1 MSKILRGKKIY
12 QILNI
17 RLDLPTVENCFGK
30 NSPNGVFRFLN
41 CTVITNIHTRIK
53 KCNYKILLF
62 YICIRQCVVCGGVAV
77 AVVVGIVTKSNI
89 FFNIYI
95 IYCNIKSTL
104 LVCVF
109 RLSGISFRCIFFFF
123 PEPRLYVYN
132 YASCVYIII
141 IIHLSDTATGRP
153 HTSVIRFTL
162 DRA

>member
-1 MSKILRGKKIY
+1 MY
-12 QILNI
+12 
-17 RLDLPTVENCFGK
+17 
-30 NSPNGVFRFLN
+30 
-41 CTVITNIHTRIK
+41 K

-77 AVVVGIVTKSNI
+77 VVGVVTKSN
-89 FFNIYI
+89 FFLLIIYI
-95 IYCNIKSTL
+95 LYCNIKSTL

-109 RLSGISFRCIFFFF
+109 CLSGISFECIFFSF

-141 IIHLSDTATGRP
+141 IIYLSDTATGRP